1 VTDREVFSGAQSED
15 KSAQKRLGLV
25 CRARL

>member
-1 VTDREVFSGAQSED
+1 VTDREVFPGAQHED
-15 KSAQKRLGLV
+15 HSAQKRLGSV

>member
-1 VTDREVFSGAQSED
+1 VTDREVFPGAQSED

-25 CRARL
+25 CMTRL

>member
-1 VTDREVFSGAQSED
+1 VTDREVFPGAQSED

-25 CRARL
+25 CRDRL

>member
-1 VTDREVFSGAQSED
+1 VTDREVFLGAQSKD